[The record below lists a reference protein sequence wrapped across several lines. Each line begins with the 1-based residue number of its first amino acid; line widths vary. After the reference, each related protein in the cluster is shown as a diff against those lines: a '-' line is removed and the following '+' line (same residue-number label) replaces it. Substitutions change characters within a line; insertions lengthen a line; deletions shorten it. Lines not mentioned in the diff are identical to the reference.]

1 MFLETARIQNYIN
14 TTHAHAHTR
23 TAQMQTDRFD
33 LFILVY
39 IHPLHTVFSFPLPI
53 VIIIIIIFL
62 LLSPM
67 SSLFTVRGAV
77 GVLSLFTFSAYIALC
92 ISYMMMMID
101 WKQLDGFCQ
110 LHEQTSKP
118 ANKQTNDIIRHLLS
132 STAVN
137 ERSLCFFPSVH
148 LFSPASIGLAGS
160 FVRSFTR
167 RLFVRWVHFS
177 FLLIFPCKFLF
188 LFFSRSYF

>member
-62 LLSPM
+62 L
-67 SSLFTVRGAV
+67 SSLTCRLFPPF
-77 GVLSLFTFSAYIALC
+77 VLLLVFCLSSPSLRIALC

-160 FVRSFTR
+160 FVRS
-167 RLFVRWVHFS
+167 LGVCSFVGFISHF
-177 FLLIFPCKFLF
+177 C
-188 LFFSRSYF
+188 